1 MENLRDDVSRRRFLH
16 AFAQAT
22 LGVSVLDGALS
33 GAEIAAP
40 SVGAE
45 KLAPAAASIGRKAVG
60 RAKNVI
66 YVYFRGGISHIDT
79 FDPKPGRPEMGGV
92 KPIDTDVAGLQ
103 ISEWLPNLARRM
115 HQVAL
120 VRSMT
125 STQGVHERGNYLA
138 HTSYFQTPT
147 ISHPALGAWALT
159 RLGSENKLLPGNVL
173 INGSPQHPGSGYM
186 GSHLAPLPI
195 VDPEA
200 GLQNS
205 KLLDRVTPTDF
216 SRRTELARM
225 LGQGFLERTP
235 HRTAQGYRRMH
246 EEAVGLMKSKDL
258 KAFDISQED
267 RKTQE
272 RYGTHTFGQACLLA
286 RRLVEHG
293 VRYIEVDEGQN
304 WDTHNDHHAQ
314 MEKMIPTADQTL
326 TALLADLEERGLAES
341 TLVVFATEFGRTP
354 KLSEVTAGRGHHPAA
369 FSWWLAGAGIRGGT
383 VYGRTD
389 AAGERVADKP
399 VNMQD
404 FNATIALAMG
414 IDLKKT
420 EISPSGRP
428 FTVANDG
435 KPLMELF
442 S

>member
-1 MENLRDDVSRRRFLH
+1 MEKVLNEITRRRFVD
-16 AFAQAT
+16 AFARAF
-22 LGVSVLDGALS
+22 LGVGVMTPTLHGS
-33 GAEIAAP
+33 G
-40 SVGAE
+40 
-45 KLAPAAASIGRKAVG
+45 PAAFGAATAARPAGK
-60 RAKNVI
+60 AKNVI

-79 FDPKPGRPEMGGV
+79 FDPKPGRSEMGGV
-92 KPIDTDVAGLQ
+92 KSIDTSAAGVR
-103 ISEWLPNLARRM
+103 ISEWWPNLSRRM

-159 RLGSENKLLPGNVL
+159 RLGSENRLLPGNIL

-186 GSHLAPLPI
+186 DSHLAPLPI

-205 KLLDRVTPTDF
+205 ALLDRVTESDF
-216 SRRTELARM
+216 ARRTELARS
-225 LGQGFLERTP
+225 LGSRFLDRTP
-235 HRTAQGYRRMH
+235 HRTAAGYRRMH

-267 RKTQE
+267 RKTQAL
-272 RYGTHTFGQACLLA
+272 YGTHTFGQGCLLA

-293 VRYIEVDEGQN
+293 VRYIEIDEGQN
-304 WDTHNDHHAQ
+304 WDTHNDHHVQ
-314 MEKMIPTADQTL
+314 MERMVPSADQTL
-326 TALLADLEERGLAES
+326 AVLLADLEDRGLAES
-341 TLVVFATEFGRTP
+341 TLVVFATEFGRSP
-354 KLSEVTAGRGHHPAA
+354 KLSDVTAGRGHHPAA
-369 FSWWLAGAGIRGGT
+369 FTWWLAGAGIKRGT
-383 VYGRTD
+383 VYGRSD
-389 AAGERVADKP
+389 EAGERVADKP

-404 FNATIALAMG
+404 FNATVAQAMG
-414 IDLKKT
+414 IDLKQT

-435 KPLMELF
+435 KPITELF
-442 S
+442 A

>member
-1 MENLRDDVSRRRFLH
+1 MENVSSEITRRRFVE
-16 AFAQAT
+16 AFAKAF
-22 LGVSVLDGALS
+22 LGVGVMTPTLRGAGS
-33 GAEIAAP
+33 GVSATASP
-40 SVGAE
+40 SAQPGG
-45 KLAPAAASIGRKAVG
+45 K
-60 RAKNVI
+60 AKNVI

-79 FDPKPGRPEMGGV
+79 FDPKPGRPEMGEVGA
-92 KPIDTDVAGLQ
+92 IDTDVPGVQ
-103 ISEWLPNLARRM
+103 ISQWWPNLARRM

-159 RLGSENKLLPGNVL
+159 RLGSENKLLPGNIL

-186 GSHLAPLPI
+186 DSHLAPLPI

-205 KLLDRVTPTDF
+205 ALLDRLTEPDF
-216 SRRTELARM
+216 ARRTELARS
-225 LGQGFLERTP
+225 LGARFLERTP
-235 HRTAQGYRRMH
+235 HRTAAGYRRMH
-246 EEAVGLMKSKDL
+246 EEAVDLMKSKDL
-258 KAFDISQED
+258 KAFDVSQED
-267 RKTQE
+267 RKMQE
-272 RYGTHTFGQACLLA
+272 RYGTHTFGQGCLLA

-293 VRYIEVDEGQN
+293 VRYVEVDEGQN

-314 MEKMIPTADQTL
+314 MQKMVPTADQTL
-326 TALLADLEERGLAES
+326 AALLSDLEDRGLAES
-341 TLVVFATEFGRTP
+341 TLVVFATEFGRSP

-369 FSWWLAGAGIRGGT
+369 FTWWLAGAGIQGGT
-383 VYGRTD
+383 VYGRSD
-389 AAGERVADKP
+389 EAGERVADKP

-404 FNATIALAMG
+404 FNATVAQAMG
-414 IDLKKT
+414 IDLQQT

-435 KPLMELF
+435 KPLTELF
-442 S
+442 A

>member
-1 MENLRDDVSRRRFLH
+1 MSGNMKSLYDDVSRRRFMH
-16 AFAQAT
+16 AFARAT
-22 LGVSVLDGALS
+22 MGVAVGGPLVH
-33 GAEIAAP
+33 GAE
-40 SVGAE
+40 
-45 KLAPAAASIGRKAVG
+45 PAAHVAGAAGVHAGG

-66 YVYFRGGISHIDT
+66 YIYFRGGISHIDT

-92 KPIDTDVAGLQ
+92 GEIDTSAAGVR
-103 ISEWLPNLARRM
+103 ISEWWPRLAQRM
-115 HQVAL
+115 HHVAL

-159 RLGSENKLLPGNVL
+159 RLGSENRLLPGNVL
-173 INGSPQHPGSGYM
+173 VNGGPQHPGSGYM

-195 VDPEA
+195 VDPGA

-205 KLLDRVTPTDF
+205 ALPDRVTDGDF
-216 SRRTELARM
+216 TRRTELAES
-225 LGQGFLERTP
+225 LGRGFLDRTP
-235 HRTAQGYRRMH
+235 HRAAAGYRRMH

-267 RKTQE
+267 RKTRE
-272 RYGTHTFGQACLLA
+272 RYGDHTFGQGCLLA

-304 WDTHNDHHAQ
+304 WDTHNDHQVQ
-314 MEKMIPTADQTL
+314 MEKMVPSADQTL
-326 TALLADLEERGLAES
+326 AALLADLDERGLLES
-341 TLVVFATEFGRTP
+341 TLVVFATEFGRSP
-354 KLSEVTAGRGHHPAA
+354 KLSEVTAGRGHHPSA
-369 FSWWLAGAGIRGGT
+369 FTWWLAGAGIRGGY
-383 VYGRTD
+383 VYGKTD
-389 AAGERVADKP
+389 AAGERVAERP

-404 FNATIALAMG
+404 FNATVAQAMG

-435 KPLMELF
+435 KPIGELF
-442 S
+442 G